1 MAIVSCRNRGEL
13 VPWSIWRE
21 FESPFDSVFGN
32 LAADRSDRR
41 WAPAV
46 DVKETED
53 AYTVEADL
61 PGLSKEEIDLQIEDN
76 VVTLRGERNAES
88 KEEKDGY
95 HVYERRSGKF
105 ERSFKIPN
113 GFDAAEVKAAYENGV
128 LRVTLPK
135 REETK
140 PKQIEVKIK

>member
-1 MAIVSCRNRGEL
+1 MSIVSCRNRGEL
-13 VPWSIWRE
+13 VPWSLWRE
-21 FESPFDSVFGN
+21 FERPFDSAFGSP
-32 LAADRSDRR
+32 APDRSERR

-53 AYTVEADL
+53 AYTVDADL
-61 PGLSKEEIDLQIEDN
+61 PGLKREDIDLRIEDN
-76 VVTLRGERNAES
+76 VVTLKGERSAES
-88 KEEKDGY
+88 SEEKNGY

-105 ERSFKIPN
+105 ERAFKIPN
-113 GFDAAEVKAAYENGV
+113 GFDAGNVKAAYENGV